1 MSININGPGVP
12 GPRGPQ
18 GSTGSISESDGA
30 TFGGTA
36 FVNNIVPNT
45 PRAFAIGTTTDAFKD
60 IYVSG
65 TIHFMDPS
73 GNVVASITSGSA

>member
-1 MSININGPGVP
+1 MAININGPGVP

-36 FVNNIVPNT
+36 FVNNVIPNT
-45 PRAFAIGTTTDAFKD
+45 TREFSVGATTNAFKD

>member
-1 MSININGPGVP
+1 MAININGPGVP

-18 GSTGSISESDGA
+18 GATGSISESDGA

-36 FVNNIVPNT
+36 FVQNVVASST
-45 PRAFAIGTTTDAFKD
+45 GSFSVGSTLSSFKD

-73 GNVVASITSGSA
+73 GNVIASITSGSA

>member
-1 MSININGPGVP
+1 MAININGPGVP

-30 TFGGTA
+30 TIGGTA
-36 FVNNIVPNT
+36 FVNNVVASAT
-45 PRAFAIGTTTDAFKD
+45 GSFSVGSTLSSFKD

-65 TIHFMDPS
+65 TIHFVDDS
-73 GNVVASITSGSA
+73 GNLVASITSGSA

>member
-1 MSININGPGVP
+1 VIPSATREFAV
-12 GPRGPQ
+12 
-18 GSTGSISESDGA
+18 GST
-30 TFGGTA
+30 T
-36 FVNNIVPNT
+36 N
-45 PRAFAIGTTTDAFKD
+45 AFKD